1 MKKSSPVVLH
11 QLSNFASGLGNSI
24 VMITI
29 PWLILE
35 ETGSPAFAGLVAAIS
50 AIPGLIISPI
60 GGWLVDH
67 VGRRAVS
74 VGADLLSSLAVL
86 AFPIVA
92 FTYGLSSL
100 SILLIAVI
108 GAVFD
113 PAGYTARKTLLADVA
128 KASEIEL
135 DRLNG
140 IHDGFMGISWILGPA
155 VGAGLISTVGAIN
168 SFWVSAG
175 LFVLAALSIVFL
187 RVGNLG
193 KDARELAEQ
202 NGEVTDRSFRIGFQV
217 LWGDKLLRTITISV
231 LILAAVYLPTE
242 TVVLP
247 TYFEELGNPAGL
259 GIVISALAAGSAIGS
274 FGYGWISKRISRKNL
289 VRMTLIG
296 TAANPGKY
304 VYVKGSDGYT
314 YAFMHLDEIAKLKRG
329 QKLKVPL
336 ATPTTKAKVGH
347 DENVSWQTVED
358 QYPGI
363 LAFGQKVFELVSHW
377 CESHG
382 NGRLL
387 DFKIEVAYDRDS
399 KEFILCDEVSPD
411 TCRLCLEMDSE
422 ALMRGKSVEFYDK
435 EFGRQYL
442 ASLGIRAL
450 DPENADDIARVNLWT
465 PEKDFIDEM
474 HRRLEVGCRILTGG
488 FSSQE
493 FLRDAIGV

>member
-1 MKKSSPVVLH
+1 MRKSTPVILH
-11 QLSNFASGLGNSI
+11 QVSNFASGLGNSI

-92 FTYGLSSL
+92 LTYGLSSL
-100 SILLIAVI
+100 SILLIAVV
-108 GAVFD
+108 GAIFD

-175 LFVLAALSIVFL
+175 LFVIAAMAIVFL

-193 KDARELAEQ
+193 KDARDLAEL
-202 NGEVTDRSFRIGFQV
+202 NGEVTNKSFKIGFQV
-217 LWGDKLLRTITISV
+217 LWNDKLLRTITLSV

-247 TYFEELGNPAGL
+247 TYFEDLDNPAGL
-259 GIVISALAAGSAIGS
+259 GIVISGLAAGSAIGS
-274 FGYGWISKRISRKNL
+274 FGYGWISKRVSRKNL

-296 TAANPGKY
+296 TAVSILPMAFLPPLPVLILSGFALGLSWGPFNPLISTLIQQRVPADQQGRVFGVQTAVFY
-304 VYVKGSDGYT
+304 AAPPLGMVLAGISVESLGVGTT
-314 YAFMHLDEIAKLKRG
+314 YL
-329 QKLKVPL
+329 
-336 ATPTTKAKVGH
+336 
-347 DENVSWQTVED
+347 
-358 QYPGI
+358 I
-363 LAFGQKVFELVSHW
+363 LAAILSTTAILA
-377 CESHG
+377 
-382 NGRLL
+382 LL
-387 DFKIEVAYDRDS
+387 
-399 KEFILCDEVSPD
+399 
-411 TCRLCLEMDSE
+411 T
-422 ALMRGKSVEFYDK
+422 KS
-435 EFGRQYL
+435 
-442 ASLGIRAL
+442 
-450 DPENADDIARVNLWT
+450 
-465 PEKDFIDEM
+465 
-474 HRRLEVGCRILTGG
+474 
-488 FSSQE
+488 
-493 FLRDAIGV
+493 LRSNF